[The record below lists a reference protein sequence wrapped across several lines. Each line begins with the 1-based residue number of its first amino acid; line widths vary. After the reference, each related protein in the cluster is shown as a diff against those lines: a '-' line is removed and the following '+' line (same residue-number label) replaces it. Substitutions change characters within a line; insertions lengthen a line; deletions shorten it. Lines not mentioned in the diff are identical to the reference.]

1 MHKILKLFL
10 VTTCIFLAIG
20 NIKIT
25 TAPVKW
31 VDTLEFFH
39 SHQDVFVYF
48 CESTSTECISFQ
60 KSLEAAVKESR
71 EQDWNFR
78 VFYVNTAYWKGSAE
92 GKKLLAEYEVDTVPK
107 LIYLD
112 KEQGTLEYDVLK
124 LSDEELSDL
133 FQSKLPT
140 SIFYNSEK
148 DLYQILFVNLLI
160 LCFFLLQ
167 GKRISHGMLLLVL
180 SQFVLTRMCMEV
192 YFNNLLAVSQEVYN
206 DSPEIYRLFLYNL
219 GTAAISFLYFFI
231 RLMINSFG
239 REKGD
244 TESC

>member
-1 MHKILKLFL
+1 MHKIIKILL
-10 VTTCIFLAIG
+10 VAICSILVIG
-20 NIKIT
+20 NVKINTSPITGIK
-25 TAPVKW
+25 
-31 VDTLEFFH
+31 TLDFFH
-39 SHQDVFVYF
+39 SHQDVFIYF
-48 CESTSTECISFQ
+48 GKPTCPECISFQ

-71 EQDWNFR
+71 ERDWNFR

-92 GKKLLAEYEVDTVPK
+92 GRKLLAEYEVDTVPK

-112 KEQGTLEYDVLK
+112 KEQGTLEYDVLN

>member
-10 VTTCIFLAIG
+10 VTTYIFFIIW
-20 NIKIT
+20 NIKVT
-25 TAPVKW
+25 TAPVKG

-48 CESTSTECISFQ
+48 GESTSTECISFQ
-60 KSLEAAVKESR
+60 ESLEAAVRKNR

-78 VFYVNTAYWKGSAE
+78 VFYVNTAYWKGSAK
-92 GKKLLAEYEVDTVPK
+92 GKKLLAEYQVDTVPK

-148 DLYQILFVNLLI
+148 DLSQILFVNLLI

-219 GTAAISFLYFFI
+219 GTTAISFLYFFI